1 MVAEVVISLMERLQP
16 PAPPIEE
23 SPIGL
28 GEHKRHLATPVS
40 SVGSVGGK
48 CQMLQNTETPPP
60 ATDAVME
67 IPENAGSVQ
76 ITSQNAA
83 PPAENWENWFD
94 CRFAAAM
101 KGHQEANQAF
111 QQAILAQVQKYHQ

>member
-48 CQMLQNTETPPP
+48 CQRLENTETPHQPP
-60 ATDAVME
+60 MRSWNVPKVLVRSKFRHKM
-67 IPENAGSVQ
+67 Q
-76 ITSQNAA
+76 
-83 PPAENWENWFD
+83 PP
-94 CRFAAAM
+94 RLKM
-101 KGHQEANQAF
+101 GT
-111 QQAILAQVQKYHQ
+111 LV